1 MLEKNN
7 SYLEVANLSKSFGTF
22 EAIKNISI
30 SIEEGEFVCFLG
42 PSGCGKT
49 TLLRCIAGLEIQS
62 TGSVFQKNK
71 DISSLP
77 PSNRDFGIVFQS
89 YALFPNL
96 SVFSNISYGLIN
108 NKWKKADVKNRVEEL
123 LNLVNLT
130 EHSSKYP
137 SQLSGGEQQRV
148 ALARALATSP
158 GLLLLDEPLSA
169 LDLKVRIFLR
179 KQIRDLQRKLGVTT
193 IMVTHDQEE
202 AQTMAD
208 RIFVMKDG
216 EIIQSGTPSEIYTKA
231 NSPFIAAFIG
241 SMNFIPAVISNSKK
255 VRCKSVEFN
264 CDTSNF
270 KENESVQL
278 AIRPEDI
285 QFKQENPDDNI
296 LSAKIKEIDFLG
308 SYQRVYLESKNLT
321 DDLIIVDVPSS
332 NARKINLAINTE
344 MNLYFSKYSVGLCG
358 HWAPPKIIK
367 QFGCLFFISLATCR
381 LKYSFHI
388 EIEKAAMLGGVL
400 YCFKIFKGLS
410 TEKINGIN
418 LYFFDKIG

>member
-71 DISSLP
+71 DISNLP

-108 NKWKKADVKNRVEEL
+108 NKWKKADVKNRVDEL
-123 LNLVNLT
+123 LNLVNLI

-216 EIIQSGTPSEIYTKA
+216 EIIQSGTPNEIYTKA
-231 NSPFIAAFIG
+231 NSPFIASFIG

-308 SYQRVYLESKNLT
+308 SYQRVYLESKSLT
-321 DDLIIVDVPSS
+321 DDLIIVDVPRS
-332 NARKINLAINTE
+332 NAKKINLAINTE
-344 MNLYFSKYSVGLCG
+344 MNLFFSKEDARIYSV
-358 HWAPPKIIK
+358 
-367 QFGCLFFISLATCR
+367 
-381 LKYSFHI
+381 
-388 EIEKAAMLGGVL
+388 
-400 YCFKIFKGLS
+400 
-410 TEKINGIN
+410 
-418 LYFFDKIG
+418 

>member
-1 MLEKNN
+1 M
-7 SYLEVANLSKSFGTF
+7 
-22 EAIKNISI
+22 
-30 SIEEGEFVCFLG
+30 
-42 PSGCGKT
+42 
-49 TLLRCIAGLEIQS
+49 
-62 TGSVFQKNK
+62 
-71 DISSLP
+71 
-77 PSNRDFGIVFQS
+77 
-89 YALFPNL
+89 
-96 SVFSNISYGLIN
+96 IN
-108 NKWKKADVKNRVEEL
+108 NKWKKADVKNRVDEL
-123 LNLVNLT
+123 LNLVNLI

-231 NSPFIAAFIG
+231 NSPFIASFIG

-308 SYQRVYLESKNLT
+308 SYQRVYLESKSLT

-332 NARKINLAINTE
+332 NARKIKLDINTE
-344 MNLYFSKYSVGLCG
+344 MNLFFSKEDTRIYSV
-358 HWAPPKIIK
+358 
-367 QFGCLFFISLATCR
+367 
-381 LKYSFHI
+381 
-388 EIEKAAMLGGVL
+388 
-400 YCFKIFKGLS
+400 
-410 TEKINGIN
+410 
-418 LYFFDKIG
+418 

>member
-1 MLEKNN
+1 M
-7 SYLEVANLSKSFGTF
+7 
-22 EAIKNISI
+22 
-30 SIEEGEFVCFLG
+30 
-42 PSGCGKT
+42 
-49 TLLRCIAGLEIQS
+49 
-62 TGSVFQKNK
+62 
-71 DISSLP
+71 
-77 PSNRDFGIVFQS
+77 
-89 YALFPNL
+89 
-96 SVFSNISYGLIN
+96 IN
-108 NKWKKADVKNRVEEL
+108 NKWKKADVKNRVDEL
-123 LNLVNLT
+123 LNLVNLI

-216 EIIQSGTPSEIYTKA
+216 EIIQSGTPNEIYTKA
-231 NSPFIAAFIG
+231 NSPFIASFIG

-285 QFKQENPDDNI
+285 QFKQENSDDNI

-308 SYQRVYLESKNLT
+308 SYQRVYLESKSLT

-332 NARKINLAINTE
+332 NARKIKPTVHTE
-344 MNLYFSKYSVGLCG
+344 MDLFFSKEDARIYSV
-358 HWAPPKIIK
+358 
-367 QFGCLFFISLATCR
+367 
-381 LKYSFHI
+381 
-388 EIEKAAMLGGVL
+388 
-400 YCFKIFKGLS
+400 
-410 TEKINGIN
+410 
-418 LYFFDKIG
+418 

>member
-1 MLEKNN
+1 MGENNN
-7 SYLEVANLSKSFGTF
+7 SYLEVKKLSKSFGLF

-30 SIEEGEFVCFLG
+30 NIDEGEFVCFLG

-71 DISSLP
+71 DISNLP

-96 SVFSNISYGLIN
+96 TVFSNIGYGLIN
-108 NKWKKADVKNRVEEL
+108 NKWKKEDIKKRVDEL
-123 LNLVNLT
+123 LDLVNLT
-130 EHSSKYP
+130 DHAKKYP

-169 LDLKVRIFLR
+169 LDAKVRVFLR

-216 EIIQSGTPSEIYTKA
+216 EIIQSGTPNEIYTKA
-231 NSPFIAAFIG
+231 NSPFIASFIG
-241 SMNFIPAVISNSKK
+241 SMNFIPAVISNSNK
-255 VRCKSVEFN
+255 VKCNNVEIN
-264 CDTSNF
+264 CNTVNF
-270 KENESVQL
+270 KENESVQI

-285 QFKQENPDDNI
+285 QIKKENSDDNI
-296 LSAKIKEIDFLG
+296 LLAKIKEIEFLG
-308 SYQRVYLESKNLT
+308 SFQRVYFESKNVSEN
-321 DDLIIVDVPSS
+321 LIMVDVPSS
-332 NARKINLAINTE
+332 NARKTKLNVNQEI
-344 MNLYFSKYSVGLCG
+344 NLYFSKEDIRVYPV
-358 HWAPPKIIK
+358 
-367 QFGCLFFISLATCR
+367 
-381 LKYSFHI
+381 
-388 EIEKAAMLGGVL
+388 
-400 YCFKIFKGLS
+400 
-410 TEKINGIN
+410 
-418 LYFFDKIG
+418 